1 MTIENILLCVLAFL
15 FLVLLYKNLGSDS
28 EKRSQLPEKFCL
40 FSEKT
45 GQIIEMRL
53 LRDNRALSSKQAIGE
68 EFIARVKIIFK
79 TVCESFAEGNTSVL
93 KNYMEPAILEAFEA
107 DIRKRKSKKETMEF
121 SLICFDSVEIESVS
135 PGNDEI
141 TVSFVTEQI
150 NLLKNS
156 KNEVKEGDPM
166 VVAKVRDFW
175 TFRKS
180 KHNKWLVSATQ
191 SEGIY
196 E

>member
-1 MTIENILLCVLAFL
+1 MIIENILLCALA
-15 FLVLLYKNLGSDS
+15 LVLVVLLFKNLGKSSDNS
-28 EKRSQLPEKFCL
+28 FQLPEKFCL

-45 GQIIEMRL
+45 GQVIEMRL
-53 LRDNRALSSKQAIGE
+53 LRDNKAVSAKQAIGE

-79 TVCESFAEGNTSVL
+79 TVCESFAQGNTSVL
-93 KNYMEPAILEAFEA
+93 KNYMEPPILEAFEA

-121 SLICFDSVEIESVS
+121 SLICFDSVKIESVS
-135 PGNDEI
+135 PANDEI

-150 NLLKNS
+150 NLLRNA

-175 TFRKS
+175 TFRKN

>member
-1 MTIENILLCVLAFL
+1 MIIENILLCTLALVFV
-15 FLVLLYKNLGSDS
+15 VLLFKNLGKSSDNS
-28 EKRSQLPEKFCL
+28 MQLPEKFCL

-53 LRDNRALSSKQAIGE
+53 LRDSKALSAKKAIGE
-68 EFIARVKIIFK
+68 EFIARVKIVFK
-79 TVCESFAEGNTSVL
+79 TVCESFAQGNISVL
-93 KNYMEPAILEAFEA
+93 KNYMEPAILAAFEA
-107 DIRKRKSKKETMEF
+107 DIRKRKTKKETMEF

-150 NLLKNS
+150 NLLKNA
-156 KNEVKEGDPM
+156 KNEVTEGDPM

-175 TFRKS
+175 TFRKN

>member
-1 MTIENILLCVLAFL
+1 MSVENILLCGLILAL
-15 FLVLLYKNLGSDS
+15 IVLLYINMGKSTGVKS
-28 EKRSQLPEKFCL
+28 KMPEKFCF

-53 LRDNRALSSKQAIGE
+53 LKDMGNLSKKQALGE
-68 EFIARVKIIFK
+68 EFITRVKVIFK
-79 TVCESFAEGNTSVL
+79 TVCESFAQGNLSVL
-93 KNYMEPAILEAFEA
+93 KKYIEPEILKAFET
-107 DIRKRKSKKETMEF
+107 DIQKRQSKKETMEF

-135 PGNDEI
+135 PKNDEI
-141 TVSFVTEQI
+141 TVSFITEQI
-150 NLLKNS
+150 NLLKNA

-166 VVAKVRDFW
+166 VIAKVRDFW
-175 TFRKS
+175 TFRKD
-180 KHNKWLVSATQ
+180 KHNKWLLSATQ